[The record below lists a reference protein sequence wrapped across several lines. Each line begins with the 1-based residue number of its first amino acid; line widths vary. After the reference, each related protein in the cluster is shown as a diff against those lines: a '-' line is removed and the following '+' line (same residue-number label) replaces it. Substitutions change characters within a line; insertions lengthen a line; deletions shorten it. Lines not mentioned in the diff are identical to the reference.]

1 MTTDKSRNYEATWEF
16 LDRRLEDIDTI
27 GSAAKGIGS
36 YLAFT
41 AAAAG
46 NVLRSKNVPF
56 F

>member
-1 MTTDKSRNYEATWEF
+1 MTTDKSRDYEATWEF
-16 LDRRLEDIDTI
+16 LDRRLEGMGKLGAMTE
-27 GSAAKGIGS
+27 GVGN

-46 NVLRSKNVPF
+46 NVLRSKNVKF